1 MGSHFRAWKMM
12 VCSGFTWDK
21 ILNGLRWSNGQ
32 TPGYQK
38 SPNCIL
44 DLQSGR
50 LVLEPS
56 VHMLP
61 HEHIRQGK
69 PFLSPGF
76 LRLVGQCIPHWGGQG
91 LNGPAHGNQQT
102 NLPRFETV
110 GFEVKRSIP
119 RALRSCPLDD
129 WWG

>member
-1 MGSHFRAWKMM
+1 
-12 VCSGFTWDK
+12 
-21 ILNGLRWSNGQ
+21 
-32 TPGYQK
+32 
-38 SPNCIL
+38 
-44 DLQSGR
+44 
-50 LVLEPS
+50 
-56 VHMLP
+56 MLP
-61 HEHIRQGK
+61 HAHIRQGK

-119 RALRSCPLDD
+119 RALQSCPLDD
-129 WWG
+129 WWLVGVNSERMEGKTSLNDHNVRKCEEETWTISFC